1 MGNYGG
7 NVFAIGWLRA
17 RVHRMTRREA
27 AIKII
32 KRLRKAE
39 YQALLAGG
47 CVRDMLLKRP
57 AKDYDV
63 ATDAKPDEVAKLFER
78 TLKVGA
84 KFGVVMVIANGAQT
98 EVATFRTESGY
109 ADGRHPDRVAFCS
122 PQEDA
127 SRRDFTI
134 NGMFYDPIDRK
145 VIDFVNGQ
153 ADLRKGLVR
162 TIGDAQKRFGED
174 YLRLLRAV
182 RFSAQLG
189 FAIEPETWSAV
200 CTKARNITK
209 ISAERIA
216 MELEAI
222 VTHPNRARGASMLIK
237 SKLAG
242 AVFPGFEG
250 EGTEF
255 GIEVLGNLSKEIDF
269 PLALA
274 SLFAGYDTK
283 FGMAQTGRLKLS
295 RAHSKHLRFLLNR
308 RGDLLEAQMGLGQL
322 KLLLAQPYFSD
333 LYELQRAIQMVRGA
347 SIGPL
352 LAITKRAKALKGRQL
367 RPKPLLDGH
376 ELIRLGVQPGPMVG
390 LVAKEMYIAQLSEEL
405 NTPDQ
410 ARKWV
415 GRWLS
420 RHKQLE
426 Q

>member
-1 MGNYGG
+1 
-7 NVFAIGWLRA
+7 
-17 RVHRMTRREA
+17 MTKREA

-32 KRLRKAE
+32 KRLRKAD

-47 CVRDMLLKRP
+47 CVRDMLLNRP

-84 KFGVVMVIANGAQT
+84 KFGVVMVITNGMQT

-109 ADGRHPDRVAFCS
+109 ADGRHPERVAFCS

-145 VIDFVNGQ
+145 VIDYVNGQ

-189 FAIEPETWSAV
+189 FAIEPKTWSAV
-200 CTKARNITK
+200 CAKAHNITK

-222 VTHPNRARGASMLIK
+222 VTHPSRARGASMFIK
-237 SKLAG
+237 SKLGG
-242 AVFPGFEG
+242 AVFPGFED
-250 EGTEF
+250 EGSEF

-274 SLFAGYDTK
+274 GLFAGYDTK
-283 FGMAQTGRLKLS
+283 FAMAQAGRLKLS
-295 RAHSKHLRFLLNR
+295 RTHSKHLRFLLNT
-308 RGDLLEAQMGLGQL
+308 RGDLLEAQMGLAQL
-322 KLLLAQPYFSD
+322 KMLLAQPYFSD
-333 LYELQRAIQMVRGA
+333 LYELQRTIQIVRGA
-347 SIGPL
+347 GIGPL
-352 LAITKRAKALKGRQL
+352 LAIKKRAKALKGCQV

-405 NTPDQ
+405 NTPDR

>member
-1 MGNYGG
+1 
-7 NVFAIGWLRA
+7 
-17 RVHRMTRREA
+17 MTSREA

-32 KRLRKAE
+32 KRLRKAD

-84 KFGVVMVIANGAQT
+84 KFGVVMVITNGMQT

-127 SRRDFTI
+127 SSRDFTI

-145 VIDFVNGQ
+145 VIDYVNGQ
-153 ADLRKGLVR
+153 ADLRKGLIR

-189 FAIEPETWSAV
+189 FAIEPQTWSAV
-200 CTKARNITK
+200 CAKARNITK

-222 VTHPNRARGASMLIK
+222 ITHPSRARGASMLIK

-250 EGTEF
+250 EGAEF

-274 SLFAGYDTK
+274 GFFAGYDTK
-283 FGMAQTGRLKLS
+283 FAMAQADRLKLS

-308 RGDLLEAQMGLGQL
+308 RGDLLEAQMGLAPL

-333 LYELQRAIQMVRGA
+333 LYEMQRAIQIVRGA
-347 SIGPL
+347 GIGPL
-352 LAITKRAKALKGRQL
+352 LAIKKRAKALKGRQL

-376 ELIRLGVQPGPMVG
+376 ELIRLRVQPGPMVG

-405 NTPDQ
+405 NSPDQ

-426 Q
+426 E